1 MGEKKSEE
9 GVTPSSLFLF
19 ESPDSDADEGV
30 QSSRMNAI
38 RMAAIVNY
46 RGSAYRG
53 FAEQPSGEQV
63 AKYLRIAL
71 STIFQEDIQMTCA
84 GRTDVGVHAI
94 TQVVSFDVT
103 TRVPRIR
110 LERSLER
117 LLPSDIGVSWIG
129 EASSSFDARHS
140 ARFRRYVYRVSTL
153 RGTVGPIDGL
163 VWTLG
168 QEVDLAAIRNGALSL
183 IGHYDFAAFC
193 KSQRGVVRPTRREVF
208 DVDVAATDLGFD
220 VSIVANSFCQQMCR
234 GIVGLL
240 AEVGIGKRPASD
252 VWRVLQGGRRS
263 DLGRIAPPDGLYLYR
278 VGYGPVP
285 PRVSLA
291 DEPFRFAPPGPDE
304 VFGPLFEGF
313 GRGMQ
318 DG

>member
-1 MGEKKSEE
+1 MGESRTEE

-19 ESPDSDADEGV
+19 DAPGTEEV
-30 QSSRMNAI
+30 QVTPSEIDMV
-38 RMAAIVNY
+38 RMAAIVSY
-46 RGSAYRG
+46 RGTAYRG

-63 AKYLRIAL
+63 AKHLRIAL
-71 STIFQEDIQMTCA
+71 STIFQEELQISCA

-94 TQVVSFDVT
+94 GQVISFDVSR
-103 TRVPRIR
+103 RVAQTR
-110 LERSLER
+110 LERSIAR

-129 EASSSFDARHS
+129 EASSTFDARHS
-140 ARFRRYVYRVSTL
+140 ARFRHYIYRVSTV

-163 VWTLG
+163 VWSLG

-183 IGHYDFAAFC
+183 VGHYDFAAFC
-193 KSQRGVVRPTRREVF
+193 KSQRGEPRPTRREVF
-208 DVDVAATDLGFD
+208 DVDVAASDLGFD
-220 VSIVANSFCQQMCR
+220 ISIVANSFCQQMCR

-278 VGYGPVP
+278 VGYGSTPR
-285 PRVSLA
+285 RVSLA
-291 DEPFRFAPPGPDE
+291 EHPFRFAPPSPEE
-304 VFGPLFEGF
+304 VFGAMFSGF
-313 GRGMQ
+313 PQGMQ